1 MSASSSVEAVDVNTI
16 SPATTK
22 IGVIGAGWL
31 GDTVGSLWVKAGY
44 KVKFS
49 SRHPE
54 ELQTLANRLGDNA
67 TVGTPAEAVKFADVI
82 LVAVPYSAVPQ
93 VAKDFAADLDG
104 KIILDATNARA
115 DTSALTDETIANGV
129 GVTSAKYFAGSHLV
143 RAFSAVDATAIEAS
157 FNRPMPHKL
166 GVPLASDDDIAM
178 QVAIKLVHD
187 AGSIPVVVGN
197 LKQGRVFERG
207 GDGFRANTTA
217 EQLRSRLGLPASA
230 IK

>member
-1 MSASSSVEAVDVNTI
+1 MSASSSVEAVDANTI
-16 SPATTK
+16 SSETIK
-22 IGVIGAGWL
+22 IGVIGVGWL
-31 GDTVGSLWVKAGY
+31 GGTVGSLWVRAGY

-49 SRHPE
+49 SLHPE
-54 ELQTLANRLGDNA
+54 ALQTMANRLGDNA
-67 TVGTPAEAVKFADVI
+67 TVGTPAEAAKFADVI
-82 LVAVPYSAVPQ
+82 LMAVPYSAIPQ

-129 GVTSAKYFAGSHLV
+129 GATSAKYFAGAHLV

-157 FNRPMPHKL
+157 FNRPTPHKL
-166 GVPLASDDDIAM
+166 GVPLASDDGIAM
-178 QVAIKLVHD
+178 QAAIELVHD
-187 AGSIPVVVGN
+187 AGSIPVVVGS